1 MLLSGAKRESAKTDT
16 ASLDASPRRFNVK
29 LDPAAFHADPELLDG
44 LEPKSATIQ
53 CSDYR
58 VLFRQGD
65 NPDGLYI
72 LFSGSATLTMNS
84 PQGKQIVSMQPDPGS
99 VLGLPGLIGNEPYTL
114 TAVAHPGAI
123 LGYISRDEFLAIMS
137 TDQRLAFKVLQVLA
151 AEVRSARKALRD
163 R

>member
-1 MLLSGAKRESAKTDT
+1 M
-16 ASLDASPRRFNVK
+16 N
-29 LDPAAFHADPELLDG
+29 LDPAAFHADPDLLSG
-44 LEPKSATIQ
+44 LEPKSVPIE
-53 CSDYR
+53 CNDFR
-58 VLFRQGD
+58 VLFRQGE

-114 TAVAHPGAI
+114 TAVAHPGAV
-123 LGYISRDEFLAIMS
+123 LGYISRDQFLALMS
-137 TDQRLAFKVLQVLA
+137 SDQGLAFKVLQVLA
-151 AEVRSARKALRD
+151 AEVRAARNALRD

>member
-1 MLLSGAKRESAKTDT
+1 
-16 ASLDASPRRFNVK
+16 VK
-29 LDPAAFHADPELLDG
+29 LDPAAFHADPELLSG
-44 LEPKSATIQ
+44 LEPKSAPIE

-72 LFSGSATLTMNS
+72 LKSGCATLTMNS
-84 PQGKQIVSMQPDPGS
+84 AQGKQLVSIEPDPGS
-99 VLGLPGLIGNEPYTL
+99 VFGLPGLIGNEPFTL
-114 TAVAHPGAI
+114 TAVAHPGAVV
-123 LGYISRDEFLAIMS
+123 GYISRDEFLAIMS
-137 TDQRLAFKVLQVLA
+137 TDQRLSFKVLQVLA